1 MVVLRCR
8 SSGTVPELDYV
19 GALNRQ
25 LPDDIR
31 VLSWRPAPPAFSAR
45 FKCAGRRVVHMCA
58 QTCTLTRSL
67 AVLAC
72 FVADDSAKWRQYKYH
87 FWNDGLDVAA
97 MRDAASRL
105 VGTHDFRNLCKMD
118 VDAVCNFVRR
128 IEAFTVDPETEEP
141 QQQPEVTQ
149 QPQQG
154 RLWAFNVTGS
164 AFLWHQVRCMASLL
178 LLVGRRLEAPSV
190 MDALLDVAALPGKP
204 AYEMAPEEPLLLFAC
219 GYDEGD
225 CPGQLPAQPGATPPR
240 SAALVVEHL
249 RAQTRL
255 QAVRSQM
262 FGHALQVALQLQPSA
277 TEQQPAAPSP
287 AVPARHVPL
296 LQRTREAT
304 FEEQV
309 ARRAPGKIK
318 WLRRQEDG
326 GQADE
331 TMDD

>member
-8 SSGTVPELDYV
+8 SSGTAPELDYV

-45 FKCAGRRVVHMCA
+45 FKYAGRRVVYLYSLCA
-58 QTCTLTRSL
+58 YADAL
-67 AVLAC
+67 AGFVLVY
-72 FVADDSAKWRQYKYH
+72 FDSATWRQYKYH

-128 IEAFTVDPETEEP
+128 IEAFTVEPETEEP
-141 QQQPEVTQ
+141 LQQPGGCQ
-149 QPQQG
+149 QSHQG

-164 AFLWHQVRCMASLL
+164 AFLWHQVRCMAALL

-219 GYDEGD
+219 GYDHGD
-225 CPGQLPAQPGATPPR
+225 GPGQLPALSGATPPR

-255 QAVRSQM
+255 HAVRSQM
-262 FGHALQVALQLQPSA
+262 FGHALQVALQLQARP
-277 TEQQPAAPSP
+277 TEQQTSPSAPI
-287 AVPARHVPL
+287 APARHVPL

-318 WLRRQEDG
+318 WLRQAVGAE
-326 GQADE
+326 ADE
-331 TMDD
+331 PMAD